1 MSWNEKN
8 NEDWLNHN
16 DSNDLWSPK
25 PNNPYPRT
33 QQPGSVNPPGIA
45 VIIIIATA
53 LLLTV
58 LGLLIVIMML

>member
-25 PNNPYPRT
+25 PNNPSPQHQR
-33 QQPGSVNPPGIA
+33 PGSVNAPGIA
-45 VIIIIATA
+45 VIIVIAV
-53 LLLTV
+53 LLLNV
-58 LGLLIVIMML
+58 LGFLIIIMML